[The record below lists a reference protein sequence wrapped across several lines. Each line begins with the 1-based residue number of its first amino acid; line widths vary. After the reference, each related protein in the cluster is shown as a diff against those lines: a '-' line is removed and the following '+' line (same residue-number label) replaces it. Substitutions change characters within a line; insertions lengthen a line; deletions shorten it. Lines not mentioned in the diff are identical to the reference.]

1 VATRSVV
8 DHENWRQL
16 GELDHIL
23 APMEKGVLERALL
36 ELEWLNAE
44 FRAEIR
50 GQVAVA
56 WEVSAH
62 GAATSVERVVAA
74 AKRLGVKFDVE
85 THPAPEQ
92 AGVCGGFFT
101 HPPGVEDAAA
111 ELRALLED
119 HEIDDDLLPHAVS
132 QPFLGIGPY

>member
-1 VATRSVV
+1 MTSHGASIT
-8 DHENWRQL
+8 
-16 GELDHIL
+16 L
-23 APMEKGVLERALL
+23 AGCL
-36 ELEWLNAE
+36 
-44 FRAEIR
+44 IR

-56 WEVSAH
+56 WEASAH
-62 GAATSVERVVAA
+62 GAATSVEHVVAA

-85 THPAPEQ
+85 THPAPEEQ

-119 HEIDDDLLPHAVS
+119 HEIDEDVLPHAVS
-132 QPFLGIGPY
+132 QPFLGIGPDRLRLTDVTPVLVKKY